1 MIPGIVAIV
10 TKIKA
15 FIDSF
20 DRADST
26 VISTSAARW
35 QELRGD
41 WSISSNR
48 LSTASAASTH
58 PMAVVNSG
66 VRDVARVQIGQGSS
80 GFGWGVSFW
89 AIDENNWYVAV
100 VDQTTSVTSLG
111 IGCWSGGTLTNG
123 ECRSCPEGGAV
134 FGGQCYYNCGCC
146 YQGCGCGPGQLS
158 GYVSPEGVQ
167 DCFYGSTF
175 LYNAYEAFQTNYLNK
190 IVLKRSVA
198 STVATIATSSNVST
212 TSSTARPSYVRVVT
226 SGENIVATAPM
237 SNGSGTITLNHTA
250 TGANRGKRHGVA
262 LSSVTAAQG
271 SNVDNFEYQPGV

>member
-15 FIDSF
+15 FTDNFNRS
-20 DRADST
+20 DST
-26 VISTSAARW
+26 IISTATAKW

-48 LSTASAASTH
+48 LSTSSAASTH

-66 VRDVARVQIGQGSS
+66 VRDVARVQIGKGAS

-89 AIDENNWYVAV
+89 AIDENNWYVGV
-100 VDQTTSVTSLG
+100 VDQTTSTTSLG
-111 IGCWSGGTLTNG
+111 FGCWSGGTNVG
-123 ECRSCPEGGAV
+123 GSCYSCDGPGVPGPNNM
-134 FGGQCYYNCGCC
+134 CYYNCGCC
-146 YQGCGCGPGQLS
+146 YAGCGCGPGGPS
-158 GYVSPEGVQ
+158 GFVAPDGTQ
-167 DCFYGSTF
+167 DCIYGSTY

-190 IVLKRSVA
+190 LVLKRSVS
-198 STVATIATSSNVST
+198 STVTTIATSSNVST

-226 SGENIVATAPM
+226 SGENITLTAPM
-237 SNGSGTITLNHTA
+237 DNGSGTITLNHTA

-262 LSSVTAAQG
+262 LSSVTATQG
-271 SNVDNFEYQPGV
+271 TNVDDFDYQP